1 MSPPHVVQPLPLQT
15 ITSKVYSIANGK
27 EETCTIE
34 GVKPI
39 LFEELH
45 SWGQENLPAWEGLQ
59 CEHLYTTCLH
69 SFLTNLDKYK
79 IDLHNDILV
88 VGWPLSFGHKF
99 ITDLLDELH
108 TNRHSFSRGVHG
120 GKEVIIGGS
129 ADVRLSRGRKEPDC
143 TLYT

>member
-1 MSPPHVVQPLPLQT
+1 MSPPHVVQPLPLQA

-34 GVKPI
+34 GVTPI

-88 VGWPLSFGHKF
+88 VGWPLSFGQSLSLIYWMNF
-99 ITDLLDELH
+99 TP
-108 TNRHSFSRGVHG
+108 TGTHSQGVFME
-120 GKEVIIGGS
+120 GKRS
-129 ADVRLSRGRKEPDC
+129 S
-143 TLYT
+143 